1 MKRYLFTILLIITF
15 VTGAP
20 FVYGKIHGQS
30 RFSENPKGVAE
41 KGNDIAVKGNDIVVK
56 ENGEVGTGNVMAEKK
71 NETENWEEHSSV
83 YEFETVERSYF
94 DDALF
99 IGDSR
104 TVGLFEYADL
114 GNADVYANSGMNVYK
129 VFDIKISVKGQQK
142 LTLSEVLSAK
152 QYGKIYLMMGIN
164 ELGYDFEK
172 TVKTYRE
179 MVETI
184 KGFQPEAIIFL
195 EANQHVT
202 AGKSNEDAIFNNKN
216 INRLNAKIRELADN
230 RTTFYIDVNELFDD
244 AKGNLDASITNDEV
258 HVLGKYYAQWAD
270 WLCTKGVIKRDLP

>member
-1 MKRYLFTILLIITF
+1 MKRYLFTILIIITF

-20 FVYGKIHGQS
+20 FVYGKIYGQD
-30 RFSENPKGVAE
+30 RFSENFKGVE
-41 KGNDIAVKGNDIVVK
+41 KGNDIVEKGS
-56 ENGEVGTGNVMAEKK
+56 GEVGAGNVMAEKE
-71 NETENWEEHSSV
+71 NEAENMDAAENAEEHLSV
-83 YEFETVERSYF
+83 CEFETVERSYF

-114 GNADVYANSGMNVYK
+114 GNADVYADSGMNVYK
-129 VFDIKISVKGQQK
+129 VFDIRISMKGQGK

-202 AGKSNEDAIFNNKN
+202 AGKSNGDAIFNNKN
-216 INRLNAKIRELADN
+216 INGLNERIRELADN

-244 AKGNLDASITNDEV
+244 AKGNLDASITNDGV
-258 HVLGKYYAQWAD
+258 HVLGKYYARWAD
-270 WLCTKGVIKRDLP
+270 WLCTKGVRKGD